1 MLGNWI
7 YQTSTTTGTGNLTL
21 SPVAGYP
28 TLSSQFAQN
37 DLIKYQ
43 ILDDATGAPIE
54 SGIGLING
62 SGELVRSIPQASYV
76 GSTYSE
82 TNVTS
87 VNLPAGTKR
96 VICAAGAGT
105 LIAAAPAAAPA
116 AVKGYG
122 DAHTASSITTSTPT
136 VVNRAAA
143 IPFIRAVDKPLTG
156 VAFRNNQA
164 GTGFFAKFGIYTIGA
179 DGLPGRLIAETETL
193 SLSGA
198 IGNKIASFPA
208 PVNPPERF
216 FIVFL
221 IDGAIQHATTIGV
234 TLSHCL
240 GVNASFVPVA
250 YLHKDAGAGM
260 TLPTDWT
267 TGVTYEL
274 SSTARP
280 LIIAVCQ

>member
-21 SPVAGYP
+21 TPVAGYP
-28 TLSSQFAQN
+28 TLSSQFAAN

-43 ILDDATGAPIE
+43 ILDDTTGAPIE
-54 SGIGLING
+54 SGIGFING
-62 SGELVRSIPQASYV
+62 GGELVRSTPQVSYI
-76 GSTYSE
+76 GTTYSE
-82 TNVTS
+82 TNVS
-87 VNLPAGTKR
+87 AVNLPVGTKR

-116 AVKGYG
+116 TVKGYG
-122 DAHTASSITTSTPT
+122 DAHTAATVTTSTLT

-143 IPFIRAVDKPLTG
+143 IPFIRSVDQPLTG

-164 GTGFFAKFGIYTIGA
+164 GTGSAKFGIYTIGA
-179 DGLPGRLIAETETL
+179 DGLPSRLIAETAAIG
-193 SLSGA
+193 LSGA
-198 IGNKIASFPA
+198 TGNKVAAFPA

-221 IDGAIQHATTIGV
+221 TDVAIQHVTVTGV
-234 TLSHCL
+234 NLSNCL
-240 GVNASFVPVA
+240 GMNASFVPVA
-250 YLHKDAGAGM
+250 YLYKDAGAGL

-267 TGVTYEL
+267 TGVTYEV
-274 SSTARP
+274 SSAARP
-280 LIIAVCQ
+280 LILAVCQ